1 MAKGVWRPWSLKGA
15 ALDGGASK
23 MGSVHPCCLELQLGG
38 RDGLEGQW
46 GGRPRKVFLEKVTF
60 DLDLEER
67 KCDDIGSERS

>member
-1 MAKGVWRPWSLKGA
+1 
-15 ALDGGASK
+15 

-38 RDGLEGQW
+38 RDELEGQW
-46 GGRPRKVFLEKVTF
+46 GGRPRKVLLEKVTF